1 MRRCS
6 SGSIFSASWR
16 AIMVIACPAQPVGTG
31 RREGHVVFR
40 VQPVGGNSPAR
51 CRASFFHAL
60 GIKWLAAKAL
70 WTLEDKYIARVPHQ
84 LAHVYPNSGNFGP
97 TFLDELLST
106 PAPASEYW
114 KVM

>member
-1 MRRCS
+1 
-6 SGSIFSASWR
+6 
-16 AIMVIACPAQPVGTG
+16 MVIACPAQPVGTG

-40 VQPVGGNSPAR
+40 D
-51 CRASFFHAL
+51 AL